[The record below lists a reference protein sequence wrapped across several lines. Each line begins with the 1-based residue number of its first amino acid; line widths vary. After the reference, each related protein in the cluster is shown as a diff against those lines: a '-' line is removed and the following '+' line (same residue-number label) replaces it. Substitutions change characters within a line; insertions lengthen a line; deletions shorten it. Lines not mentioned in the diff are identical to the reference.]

1 MVEEKEPGQRE
12 NNQGREICGGNR
24 NRNRSGG
31 EAWRRQGTRPL
42 RLNTWTQGSLEIL
55 ARIRE
60 QEVEGLIHYFLGGT
74 GGEAIS

>member
-12 NNQGREICGGNR
+12 NYQGREICRG
-24 NRNRSGG
+24 NRSGG

-42 RLNTWTQGSLEIL
+42 RLNTWTQGSLEIP
-55 ARIRE
+55 ARLRE